1 MGTGGDYGLI
11 VGGAFYGVHLERDGY
26 PQALV
31 PPLASEMAAMSA
43 QQRRGLADA
52 ITRVEWVVP
61 SDAAAVAAS
70 GGRLSPPRHPDG
82 DWNDDPRN
90 FDSLIPRQRRADVEA
105 RLEFMTAAR
114 GQPTT
119 VEARPL
125 PVVPQPSFAALA
137 AMPTA
142 TKAEH
147 PFSGRRSPFTV
158 TANLDTDEFTVWDAR
173 RRRSPAPFG
182 RPYACVPLDDP
193 DRLHE
198 LARRQLAAMGSPT
211 PPDLPEHL
219 RRTPAAPARKITD
232 GMTRRPAGYPPL
244 TPRSQP
250 PPRRQP
256 PAATG
261 PLCNARLKSRPGE
274 LCTHPRPAKIGGR
287 CQARHLRL
295 R

>member
-31 PPLASEMAAMSA
+31 PPLASEMAATTA
-43 QQRRGLADA
+43 QQRRKLAEA

-70 GGRLSPPRHPDG
+70 EGRLAAPRHPDG

-90 FDSLIPRQRRADVEA
+90 FEFLIPRQRRADVEA
-105 RLEFMTAAR
+105 RLEFMTSAR
-114 GQPTT
+114 GEPTT
-119 VEARPL
+119 AAPRAL
-125 PVVPQPSFAALA
+125 PVVPEPSFASLA

-142 TKAEH
+142 TKTQH
-147 PFSGRRSPFTV
+147 PFSRDRSPFTV
-158 TANLDTDEFTVWDAR
+158 TANLDTEELTVWDAR

-198 LARRQLAAMGSPT
+198 LAHRQLAAMGSIA
-211 PPDLPEHL
+211 PPKLPQHL
-219 RRTPAAPARKITD
+219 RLTPAGPSRKITD

-244 TPRSQP
+244 TARSLP

-256 PAATG
+256 PASTG
-261 PLCNARLKSRPGE
+261 PLCNVRLRSRPGE
-274 LCTHPRPAKIGGR
+274 HCTHPRPTKIGGR
-287 CQARHLRL
+287 CQAQHRRL